1 MKSIIIKQMHLV
13 NFKGVRDLTIDFNR
27 TVTNIYGRNGA
38 GKTTVFDA
46 FTWLLFGKDSQD
58 RKAFDLKTLD
68 TDGNIIAQLPHEV
81 SAVIEVN
88 GQEITLSRRFTE
100 KWVKRAGKIDKE
112 FDGNKEERFFNDV
125 PCSKKEYEEHI
136 AKICDE
142 AVFKFITSPTYF
154 TSQKAEVQKA
164 MLHRMAGNITDE
176 EVAAGNEAFE
186 QLLAELFKGKTLADF
201 RKEISAKKQRIN
213 AELVD
218 LPGRIDEKKRDI
230 AKSEAEDW
238 SALEAELKQKREA
251 RADIEKQLEDINAAE
266 SAANEEVRKLM
277 RNIEQLRTERMKRQS
292 EITDEV
298 MRDFYAAQGK
308 KNELTHEIDLLKQ
321 KIASCERDI
330 NTNKKE
336 IERCDERRNSLL
348 EEWKK
353 LNAQQKSI
361 KAEQLQIDETQ
372 FVCPTCHR
380 PLDVEDIEA
389 KEVQM
394 RENFEKEREKRLERV
409 ASDIESNKRRGRDN
423 NTQKENYQKQIADTE
438 ARIAEHKK
446 RIAEIEAHSEYTAE
460 LVIPDASAAIASDAK
475 MKSLQ
480 NDIDRLNKE
489 KDEKQQS
496 DNSQNDDRA
505 ELRSGRA
512 TLTEAIEM
520 LVAKLAKRTDAEADK
535 RRVNE
540 LEKQMQDLNVELAE
554 LERKEF
560 VIAEFSK
567 ARSAAIGARINGLFS
582 IVRFRWIAVAINGA
596 ESETCEVTLNGKPYS
611 TCSNAERTNIGLD
624 IINAICKSEDIYAPI
639 FIDNAESINDIMPM
653 QSQTVN
659 LIVSRDEQLRIE
671 ANNQ

>member
-13 NFKGVRDLTIDFNR
+13 NFKGVRDLTIDFNQ

-68 TDGNIIAQLPHEV
+68 EGGNIIAQLPHEV

-100 KWVKRAGKIDKE
+100 KWVKRAGKVDKE

-125 PCSKKEYEEHI
+125 PCSKKDYEEHI
-136 AKICDE
+136 AEICDE

-176 EVAAGNEAFE
+176 DVAADNEDF
-186 QLLAELFKGKTLADF
+186 QKLLAELTGKTLTDF
-201 RKEISAKKQRIN
+201 KKEISAKKQRIN

-230 AKSEAEDW
+230 AKSEEEDW
-238 SALEAELKQKREA
+238 SSLEEELKQKREA
-251 RADIEKQLEDINAAE
+251 RADIEKKLEDINAAE
-266 SAANEEVRKLM
+266 SAENEAVRKLI
-277 RNIEQLRTERMKRQS
+277 RDIENLRTELMKRQN
-292 EITDEV
+292 EITEDV

-308 KNELTHEIDLLKQ
+308 KNELTHEIGVLKQ
-321 KIASCERDI
+321 QIAIYEQDI
-330 NTNKKE
+330 KRNNKE
-336 IERCDERRNSLL
+336 IELCEERRNTLL

-361 KAEQLQIDETQ
+361 KAEQLQIDEAQ

-389 KEVQM
+389 KEAQM

-409 ASDIESNKRRGRDN
+409 ASDIESNKRRGRYN

-446 RIAEIEAHSEYTAE
+446 RIEEIEALPEYTAE
-460 LVIPDASAAIASDAK
+460 LVRPDASAAIEADSR

-480 NDIDRLNKE
+480 EDINRLTKE
-489 KDEKQQS
+489 KDAKQQS
-496 DNSQNDDRA
+496 DGNNEDRE
-505 ELRSGRA
+505 ELRNGRT
-512 TLTEAIEM
+512 TLTEAIEI
-520 LVAKLAKRTDAEADK
+520 LVAKLAKRTDVDADK

-540 LEKQMQDLNVELAE
+540 LEKKMQELNIELAE

-567 ARSAAIGARINGLFS
+567 ARSAAIEARINGLFRT
-582 IVRFRWIAVAINGA
+582 VRFRWIAVAINGA
-596 ESETCEVTLNGKPYS
+596 ESETCEATLNGKPYS
-611 TCSNAERTNIGLD
+611 TCSNAEKTNIGLD

-639 FIDNAESINDIMPM
+639 FVDNAESINDIMPM
-653 QSQTVN
+653 QSQTIN
-659 LIVSRDEQLRIE
+659 LIVSRDAQLRVE

>member
-1 MKSIIIKQMHLV
+1 MKNIIIKQMHLV
-13 NFKGVRDLTIDFNR
+13 NFKGVRDLTIDFNQA
-27 TVTNIYGRNGA
+27 VTNIYGRNGA

-46 FTWLLFGKDSQD
+46 FTWILFGKDSQD
-58 RKAFDLKTLD
+58 RKVFDLKTLD
-68 TDGNIIAQLPHEV
+68 EDGNIIAQLPHEV

-88 GQEITLSRRFTE
+88 GKEITLSRRFTE
-100 KWVKRAGKIDKE
+100 KWVKRAGKVDKE

-125 PCSKKEYEEHI
+125 PCSKKDYEEHI
-136 AKICDE
+136 AEICDE

-176 EVAAGNEAFE
+176 EIAAGNDDF
-186 QLLAELFKGKTLADF
+186 QKLLAELTGKTLADF
-201 RKEISAKKQRIN
+201 KKEISAKKQRIN

-238 SALEAELKQKREA
+238 SLLEVELKQKREA

-266 SAANEEVRKLM
+266 SAKNEEVRKIM
-277 RNIEQLRTERMKRQS
+277 RDIEAIRTERMKRQN
-292 EITDEV
+292 EITEDV
-298 MRDFYAAQGK
+298 MRDFYATQGT
-308 KNELTHEIDLLKQ
+308 KNECEHEIGVLKRQ
-321 KIASCERDI
+321 IAIYEQNIKRYYEETELCE
-330 NTNKKE
+330 
-336 IERCDERRNSLL
+336 ERRNLLL

-361 KAEQLQIDETQ
+361 KAEQLQIDEAQ

-389 KEVQM
+389 KEAQM

-423 NTQKENYQKQIADTE
+423 NALKENYQKQITDTE

-446 RIAEIEAHSEYTAE
+446 RIAEIEAQPEYITE
-460 LVIPDASAAIASDAK
+460 LVRPDADSAIASDTK

-480 NDIDRLNKE
+480 NNIDRLTKE
-489 KDEKQQS
+489 KDVKQQS
-496 DNSQNDDRA
+496 DGNQNEDRE
-505 ELRSGRA
+505 ELRNGHT

-520 LVAKLAKRTDAEADK
+520 LVAKLAKRTDVEADK

-540 LEKQMQDLNVELAE
+540 LERQMQDLNVELAE

-567 ARSAAIGARINGLFS
+567 ARSAAIEARINGMFEH
-582 IVRFRWIAVAINGA
+582 VRFRWLKVAINGA
-596 ESETCEVTLNGKPYS
+596 ESETCEASINGVPYASLNHAGQII
-611 TCSNAERTNIGLD
+611 AGLD
-624 IINAICKSEDIYAPI
+624 IINAICKWQNICAPI
-639 FIDNAESINDIMPM
+639 FIDNAESINDIIPM
-653 QSQTVN
+653 NSQIVN
-659 LIVSRDEQLRIE
+659 LIVSRDAQLRVE
-671 ANNQ
+671 ADNQ

>member
-1 MKSIIIKQMHLV
+1 MKSIIIKKMTLL
-13 NFKGVRDLTIDFNR
+13 NFKGVRDLTIDFNQ

-68 TDGNIIAQLPHEV
+68 EDGNIIAQLPHEV

-100 KWVKRAGKIDKE
+100 KWVKRAGKVDKE

-125 PCSKKEYEEHI
+125 PCSKKDYEEHI
-136 AKICDE
+136 ADICDE

-176 EVAAGNEAFE
+176 EVAADNEDFRK
-186 QLLAELFKGKTLADF
+186 LLAELTGKTLTDYK
-201 RKEISAKKQRIN
+201 KEISAKKQRIN
-213 AELVD
+213 AELID

-230 AKSEAEDW
+230 AKSEEEDW
-238 SALEAELKQKREA
+238 SSLEAELKQKREA
-251 RADIEKQLEDINAAE
+251 RADIEKKLEDINAAE
-266 SAANEEVRKLM
+266 SEANEAVRKLM
-277 RNIEQLRTERMKRQS
+277 RDIENLRTERMKRQN
-292 EITDEV
+292 EITEDV

-308 KNELTHEIDLLKQ
+308 KNTLTHDIELLKQ
-321 KIASCERDI
+321 KIASAERDI
-330 NTNKKE
+330 ETNKKE
-336 IERCDERRNSLL
+336 IAQCEERRNTLL

-353 LNAQQKSI
+353 LNAKQKSI
-361 KAEQLQIDETQ
+361 KSETLQIDEAQ

-380 PLDVEDIEA
+380 PLDVADIET
-389 KEVQM
+389 KEAQM
-394 RENFEKEREKRLERV
+394 RENFEKEREKRLGEV
-409 ASDIESNKRRGRDN
+409 ADDIARNKRNGMAN
-423 NTQKENYQKQIADTE
+423 NTRKEEYQKNITT
-438 ARIAEHKK
+438 AETSITDNKK
-446 RIAEIEAHSEYTAE
+446 RIAEIEASSEYTAE
-460 LVIPDASAAIASDAK
+460 LVKPDASAAIEADDK

-480 NDIDRLNKE
+480 EDIDRMTKE
-489 KDEKQQS
+489 KDAKQQS
-496 DNSQNDDRA
+496 DGNQNEDRE
-505 ELRSGRA
+505 ELRSGRT

-520 LVAKLAKRTDAEADK
+520 LVAKLAKRTDVDADK

-540 LEKQMQDLNVELAE
+540 LEKKMQDLNVELAE

-567 ARSAAIGARINGLFS
+567 ARSAAIEARINGLFR

-596 ESETCEVTLNGKPYS
+596 ESETCEATINGVPYS
-611 TCSNAERTNIGLD
+611 SLNTAGRITAGLD
-624 IINAICKSEDIYAPI
+624 IINAICKSEEMYAPV
-639 FIDNAESINDIMPM
+639 FIDGAESLNSIIPM
-653 QSQTVN
+653 QSQVITLN
-659 LIVSRDEQLRIE
+659 VSTDKELTIR
-671 ANNQ
+671 

>member
-38 GKTTVFDA
+38 GKTTLFDA

-68 TDGNIIAQLPHEV
+68 EDGNIIAQLPHEV
-81 SAVIEVN
+81 SAVIEIN
-88 GQEITLSRRFTE
+88 GQEIRLARRFTE
-100 KWVKRAGKIDKE
+100 KWVKRAGKVDKE

-125 PCSKKEYEEHI
+125 PCSKKDYEEHI
-136 AKICDE
+136 AEICDE

-154 TSQKAEVQKA
+154 TSQKPEVQKA

-176 EVAAGNEAFE
+176 EVASGNEDFE
-186 QLLAELFKGKTLADF
+186 KLLAELTGKTLTDF
-201 RKEISAKKQRIN
+201 KKEISAKKQRIN

-218 LPGRIDEKKRDI
+218 IPGRIDEKKRDI
-230 AKSEAEDW
+230 AKSEEEDW
-238 SALEAELKQKREA
+238 SSIEAELKSKREA
-251 RADIEKQLEDINAAE
+251 RADIEKKLEDINAAE
-266 SAANEEVRKLM
+266 SAKNDEVRKLM
-277 RNIEQLRTERMKRQS
+277 REIESLRTERMKREN
-292 EITDEV
+292 EINNEV
-298 MRDFYAAQGK
+298 MRDFYAEQSK
-308 KNELTHEIDLLKQ
+308 KNELKHEIELLQQ
-321 KIASCERDI
+321 KIASDERDI
-330 NTNKKE
+330 TSYKRNVTA
-336 IERCDERRNSLL
+336 CDERRNALL
-348 EEWKK
+348 ADWKRLNEQHKAIKSEE
-353 LNAQQKSI
+353 
-361 KAEQLQIDETQ
+361 LQIDENQ

-389 KEVQM
+389 KEAQM
-394 RENFEKEREKRLERV
+394 LQNFEQEREKRLALV
-409 ASDIESNKRRGRDN
+409 ANDIEDNKRNGRIN
-423 NTQKENYQKQIADTE
+423 NERKEEYQKQIADAE
-438 ARIAEHKK
+438 ARIEAHKK
-446 RIAEIEAHSEYTAE
+446 RIAEIEALPAYTAE
-460 LVIPDASAAIASDAK
+460 LVKPDADAAIASDER

-480 NDIDRLNKE
+480 EDIERLTKE

-496 DNSQNDDRA
+496 NSEQTDNRE
-505 ELRSGRA
+505 ELRNGRT

-520 LVAKLAKRTDAEADK
+520 LVAKLAKRTDVDAD
-535 RRVNE
+535 RHRVNE
-540 LEKQMQDLNVELAE
+540 LEQKMQDLNIELAE

-567 ARSAAIGARINGLFS
+567 ARSAAIEALINGLFS

-596 ESETCEVTLNGKPYS
+596 ESETCEATLNGKPYS
-611 TCSNAERTNIGLD
+611 TCSNAERINIGLD
-624 IINAICKSEDIYAPI
+624 IINAICKSEDIFAPI

-659 LIVSRDEQLRIE
+659 LIVSRDEHLRIE

>member
-13 NFKGVRDLTIDFNR
+13 NFKGVRDLTIDFNQ

-68 TDGNIIAQLPHEV
+68 KDGNIIAQLPHEV

-100 KWVKRAGKIDKE
+100 KWVKRAGKVDKE

-125 PCSKKEYEEHI
+125 PCSKKDYEEHI
-136 AKICDE
+136 AEICDE

-176 EVAAGNEAFE
+176 EVAADNEDF
-186 QLLAELFKGKTLADF
+186 QKLLAELTGKTLTDF
-201 RKEISAKKQRIN
+201 KKEISAKKQRIN

-230 AKSEAEDW
+230 AKSEEEDW
-238 SALEAELKQKREA
+238 SSLEEELKQKREA
-251 RADIEKQLEDINAAE
+251 RADIEKKLEDINAAE
-266 SAANEEVRKLM
+266 SAENEAVRKLM
-277 RNIEQLRTERMKRQS
+277 RDIENLRTERMKRQN
-292 EITDEV
+292 EITEDV

-308 KNELTHEIDLLKQ
+308 KNELTHEIGVLKQ
-321 KIASCERDI
+321 QIAIYEQDI
-330 NTNKKE
+330 NRNNKE
-336 IERCDERRNSLL
+336 IELCEERRNTLI

-361 KAEQLQIDETQ
+361 KAEQLQIDEAQ

-389 KEVQM
+389 KEAQM

-409 ASDIESNKRRGRDN
+409 ASDIESNKRRGRYN

-438 ARIAEHKK
+438 ARIADHDK
-446 RIAEIEAHSEYTAE
+446 RIEEIEALPEYTAE
-460 LVIPDASAAIASDAK
+460 LVRPDASAAIEADSR

-480 NDIDRLNKE
+480 EDINRLTKE
-489 KDEKQQS
+489 KDAKQQS
-496 DNSQNDDRA
+496 DGNNEDRE
-505 ELRSGRA
+505 ELRNGRT
-512 TLTEAIEM
+512 TLTEAIEI
-520 LVAKLAKRTDAEADK
+520 LVAKLAKRTDVDADK

-540 LEKQMQDLNVELAE
+540 LEKKMQELNIELAE

-567 ARSAAIGARINGLFS
+567 ARSAAIEARINGLFR

-596 ESETCEVTLNGKPYS
+596 ESETCEATLNGKPYS
-611 TCSNAERTNIGLD
+611 TCSNAEKTNIGLD

-639 FIDNAESINDIMPM
+639 FVDNAESINDIMPM
-653 QSQTVN
+653 QSQTIN
-659 LIVSRDEQLRIE
+659 LIVSRDAQLRVE

>member
-1 MKSIIIKQMHLV
+1 MKNIIIKQMHLV
-13 NFKGVRDLTIDFNR
+13 NFKGVRDLTIDFNQA
-27 TVTNIYGRNGA
+27 VTNIYGRNGA

-46 FTWLLFGKDSQD
+46 FTWILFGKDSQD
-58 RKAFDLKTLD
+58 RKVFDLKTLD
-68 TDGNIIAQLPHEV
+68 EDGNIIAQLPHEV

-88 GQEITLSRRFTE
+88 GKEITLSRRFTE
-100 KWVKRAGKIDKE
+100 KWVKRAGKVDKE

-125 PCSKKEYEEHI
+125 PCSKKDYEEHI
-136 AKICDE
+136 AEICDE

-176 EVAAGNEAFE
+176 EIAAGNDDF
-186 QLLAELFKGKTLADF
+186 QKLLAELTGKTLADF
-201 RKEISAKKQRIN
+201 KKEISAKKQRIN

-238 SALEAELKQKREA
+238 SLLEVELKQKREA

-266 SAANEEVRKLM
+266 SAKNEEVRKIM
-277 RNIEQLRTERMKRQS
+277 RDIEAIRTERMKRQN
-292 EITDEV
+292 EITEDV
-298 MRDFYAAQGK
+298 MRDFYATQGT
-308 KNELTHEIDLLKQ
+308 KNECEHEIGVLKRQ
-321 KIASCERDI
+321 IAIYEQDIKRYNKETELCE
-330 NTNKKE
+330 
-336 IERCDERRNSLL
+336 ERRNLLL

-361 KAEQLQIDETQ
+361 KAEQLQIDEAQ

-389 KEVQM
+389 KEAQM

-423 NTQKENYQKQIADTE
+423 NALKENYQKQITDTE

-446 RIAEIEAHSEYTAE
+446 RIAEIEAQPEYITE
-460 LVIPDASAAIASDAK
+460 LVRPDADSAIASDTK

-480 NDIDRLNKE
+480 NNIDRLTKE
-489 KDEKQQS
+489 KDVKQQS
-496 DNSQNDDRA
+496 DGNQNEDRE
-505 ELRSGRA
+505 ELRNGHK

-520 LVAKLAKRTDAEADK
+520 LVAKLAKRTDVEADK

-540 LEKQMQDLNVELAE
+540 LERQMQDLNVELAE

-567 ARSAAIGARINGLFS
+567 ARSAAIEARINGMFEH
-582 IVRFRWIAVAINGA
+582 VRFRWLKVAINGA
-596 ESETCEVTLNGKPYS
+596 ESETCEASINGVPYASLNHAGQII
-611 TCSNAERTNIGLD
+611 AGLD
-624 IINAICKSEDIYAPI
+624 IINAICKWQNICAPI
-639 FIDNAESINDIMPM
+639 FIDNAESINDIIPM
-653 QSQTVN
+653 NSQIVN
-659 LIVSRDEQLRIE
+659 LIVSRDAQLRVE
-671 ANNQ
+671 ADNQ

>member
-1 MKSIIIKQMHLV
+1 MKNIIIKQMHLV
-13 NFKGVRDLTIDFNR
+13 NFKGVRDLTIDFNQA
-27 TVTNIYGRNGA
+27 VTNIYGRNGA

-46 FTWLLFGKDSQD
+46 FTWILFGKDSQD
-58 RKAFDLKTLD
+58 RKVFDLKTLD
-68 TDGNIIAQLPHEV
+68 EDGNIIAQLPHEV

-88 GQEITLSRRFTE
+88 GKEITLSRRFTE
-100 KWVKRAGKIDKE
+100 KWVKRAGKVDKE

-125 PCSKKEYEEHI
+125 PCSKKDYEEHI
-136 AKICDE
+136 AEICDE

-176 EVAAGNEAFE
+176 EIAAGNDDF
-186 QLLAELFKGKTLADF
+186 QKLLAELTGKTLADF
-201 RKEISAKKQRIN
+201 KKEISAKKQRIN

-238 SALEAELKQKREA
+238 SLLEVELKQKREA

-266 SAANEEVRKLM
+266 SAKNEEVRKIM
-277 RNIEQLRTERMKRQS
+277 RDIEAIRTERMKRQN
-292 EITDEV
+292 EITEDV
-298 MRDFYAAQGK
+298 MRDFYATQGT
-308 KNELTHEIDLLKQ
+308 KNECEHEIGVLKRQ
-321 KIASCERDI
+321 IAIYEQNIKRYNKETELCE
-330 NTNKKE
+330 
-336 IERCDERRNSLL
+336 ERRNLLL

-361 KAEQLQIDETQ
+361 KAEQLQIDEAQ

-389 KEVQM
+389 KEAQM

-423 NTQKENYQKQIADTE
+423 NALKENYQKQITDTE

-446 RIAEIEAHSEYTAE
+446 RIAEIEAQPEYITE
-460 LVIPDASAAIASDAK
+460 LVRPDADSAIASDTK

-480 NDIDRLNKE
+480 NNIDRLTKE
-489 KDEKQQS
+489 KDVKQQS
-496 DNSQNDDRA
+496 DGNQNEDRE
-505 ELRSGRA
+505 ELRNGHT

-520 LVAKLAKRTDAEADK
+520 LVAKLAKRTDVEADK

-540 LEKQMQDLNVELAE
+540 LERQMQDLNVELAE

-567 ARSAAIGARINGLFS
+567 ARSAAIEARINGMFEH
-582 IVRFRWIAVAINGA
+582 VRFRWLKVAINGA
-596 ESETCEVTLNGKPYS
+596 ESETCEASINGVPYASLNHAGQII
-611 TCSNAERTNIGLD
+611 AGLD
-624 IINAICKSEDIYAPI
+624 IINAICKWQNICAPI
-639 FIDNAESINDIMPM
+639 FIDNAESINDIIPM
-653 QSQTVN
+653 NSQIVN
-659 LIVSRDEQLRIE
+659 LIVSRDAQLRVE
-671 ANNQ
+671 ADNQ

>member
-1 MKSIIIKQMHLV
+1 MKSIIIKQIHLV
-13 NFKGVRDLTIDFNR
+13 NFKGVRDLTIDFNQ
-27 TVTNIYGRNGA
+27 TITNIYGRNGA

-68 TDGNIIAQLPHEV
+68 EDGNIIAQLPHEV

-88 GQEITLSRRFTE
+88 GQEIALSRRFTE
-100 KWVKRAGKIDKE
+100 KWVKRAGKVDKE

-125 PCSKKEYEEHI
+125 PCSKKDYEEHI
-136 AKICDE
+136 AEICDE

-176 EVAAGNEAFE
+176 EVAADNEDF
-186 QLLAELFKGKTLADF
+186 QKLLAELTGKTLADF
-201 RKEISAKKQRIN
+201 KKEISAKKQRIN

-238 SALEAELKQKREA
+238 SSLEEELKSKREA

-266 SAANEEVRKLM
+266 YAKNEAARKIM
-277 RNIEQLRTERMKRQS
+277 RDIEALRTERMKRQN
-292 EITDEV
+292 EITDNV

-321 KIASCERDI
+321 KIVSSERDI
-330 NTNKKE
+330 ETNKKE
-336 IERCDERRNSLL
+336 IAQCEARRNTLL

-353 LNAQQKSI
+353 LNEKQKSI
-361 KAEQLQIDETQ
+361 KAETLQIDETQ

-380 PLDVEDIEA
+380 PLDVAEIET
-389 KEVQM
+389 KEAQM
-394 RENFEKEREKRLERV
+394 RENFEKEREKRLGEV
-409 ASDIESNKRRGRDN
+409 ADDIARNKRNGMAN
-423 NTQKENYQKQIADTE
+423 NTRKEEYQKNIT
-438 ARIAEHKK
+438 IAETDIANSKK
-446 RIAEIEAHSEYTAE
+446 RIAAIEVSSEYTAE
-460 LVIPDASAAIASDAK
+460 LVRPDASTAIEADSR

-480 NDIDRLNKE
+480 EDIDRLTKE
-489 KDEKQQS
+489 KDAKQQS
-496 DNSQNDDRA
+496 DGNQNEDRE
-505 ELRSGRA
+505 ELRNGRT

-520 LVAKLAKRTDAEADK
+520 LVAKLAKRTDVDADK
-535 RRVNE
+535 CRVNE
-540 LEKQMQDLNVELAE
+540 LEKKMQELNIELAE

-567 ARSAAIGARINGLFS
+567 ARSAAIEARINGLFR

-596 ESETCEVTLNGKPYS
+596 ESETCEATLNGKPYS
-611 TCSNAERTNIGLD
+611 TCSNAERINIGLD

-639 FIDNAESINDIMPM
+639 IIDNAESINDILPM
-653 QSQTVN
+653 QSQVIN
-659 LIVSRDEQLRIE
+659 LIVSRDAQLRVE

>member
-13 NFKGVRDLTIDFNR
+13 NFKGVRDLTIDFNQA
-27 TVTNIYGRNGA
+27 VTNIYGRNGA

-58 RKAFDLKTLD
+58 RKAFELKTLD
-68 TDGNIIAQLPHEV
+68 EDGNIIAQLPHEV

-100 KWVKRAGKIDKE
+100 KWVKRAGKVDKE

-125 PCSKKEYEEHI
+125 PCSKKDYEEHI
-136 AKICDE
+136 AEICDE

-176 EVAAGNEAFE
+176 EVAADNEDF
-186 QLLAELFKGKTLADF
+186 QKLLAELTGKKLSDFK
-201 RKEISAKKQRIN
+201 KEISAKKQRIN

-218 LPGRIDEKKRDI
+218 IPGRIDEKKRDI
-230 AKSEAEDW
+230 AKSEEEDW
-238 SALEAELKQKREA
+238 SSLEAELKQKREA

-266 SAANEEVRKLM
+266 SAANEAVRKLM
-277 RNIEQLRTERMKRQS
+277 REIESLRTERMKRQN
-292 EITDEV
+292 EITEDV
-298 MRDFYAAQGK
+298 MRDFYATQGK
-308 KNELTHEIDLLKQ
+308 KNKCEHEIGVLKQ
-321 KIASCERDI
+321 QIAIYEQDIKRYNKETELCE
-330 NTNKKE
+330 
-336 IERCDERRNSLL
+336 ERRNLLL

-353 LNAQQKSI
+353 LNAQQKFI
-361 KAEQLQIDETQ
+361 KAEQLQIDEAQ

-389 KEVQM
+389 KETQM
-394 RENFEKEREKRLERV
+394 RENFEKEREKHLERV

-423 NTQKENYQKQIADTE
+423 NARKENYQKQIADTE

-446 RIAEIEAHSEYTAE
+446 RIAAIETSSEYTAE
-460 LVIPDASAAIASDAK
+460 LVRPDADAAIAADNR

-480 NDIDRLNKE
+480 EEIDRLTKE
-489 KDEKQQS
+489 KEAKQQS
-496 DNSQNDDRA
+496 DGNQNENRE
-505 ELRSGRA
+505 ELRNSRT
-512 TLTEAIEM
+512 TLTGAIET
-520 LVAKLAKRTDAEADK
+520 LVAKLSKRTDAEADK

-540 LEKQMQDLNVELAE
+540 LEKKMQELNVELAE

-567 ARSAAIGARINGLFS
+567 ARSAAIEARINGLFR

-596 ESETCEVTLNGKPYS
+596 ESETCEATLNGKPYS
-611 TCSNAERTNIGLD
+611 TCSNAERINIGLD
-624 IINAICKSEDIYAPI
+624 IINAICKSEDIFAPI

-653 QSQTVN
+653 KSQTVN
-659 LIVSRDEQLRIE
+659 LIVSRDAQLRVE

>member
-13 NFKGVRDLTIDFNR
+13 NFKGVRDLTIDFNQ

-68 TDGNIIAQLPHEV
+68 EDGNIIAQLPHEV

-88 GQEITLSRRFTE
+88 GQKITLSRRFTE
-100 KWVKRAGKIDKE
+100 KWVKRAGKVDKE

-125 PCSKKEYEEHI
+125 PCSKKDYEEHI
-136 AKICDE
+136 ADICDE

-176 EVAAGNEAFE
+176 EVAADNEDF
-186 QLLAELFKGKTLADF
+186 QKLLAELTGKTLADF
-201 RKEISAKKQRIN
+201 KKEISAKKQRIN

-230 AKSEAEDW
+230 AKSEEEDW
-238 SALEAELKQKREA
+238 SSLEAELKQKREA

-266 SAANEEVRKLM
+266 SASNEAVRKLM
-277 RNIEQLRTERMKRQS
+277 REIESLRTERMKRQN
-292 EITDEV
+292 EITEEV

-308 KNELTHEIDLLKQ
+308 KNELKHEVELLKQ

-330 NTNKKE
+330 DTYKKE
-336 IERCDERRNSLL
+336 IAQCEERRNTLL

-361 KAEQLQIDETQ
+361 KAEQLQIDEAQ

-389 KEVQM
+389 KEAQM

-409 ASDIESNKRRGRDN
+409 ASDIESNKRRGRYN

-438 ARIAEHKK
+438 AHIAEHKK
-446 RIAEIEAHSEYTAE
+446 RIEEIEALPEYTAE
-460 LVIPDASAAIASDAK
+460 LVRPDASAAIEADSR

-480 NDIDRLNKE
+480 EDINRLTKE
-489 KDEKQQS
+489 KDAKQQS
-496 DNSQNDDRA
+496 DGNNEDRE
-505 ELRSGRA
+505 ELRNGRT
-512 TLTEAIEM
+512 TLTQAIET

-535 RRVNE
+535 RRVSE
-540 LEKQMQDLNVELAE
+540 LEKKMQELNIELAE
-554 LERKEF
+554 LERIEF

-567 ARSAAIGARINGLFS
+567 ARSAAIEARINGLFR

-596 ESETCEVTLNGKPYS
+596 ESETCEATLNGKPYS
-611 TCSNAERTNIGLD
+611 TCSNAEKTNIGLD

-639 FIDNAESINDIMPM
+639 FVDNAESINDIMPM
-653 QSQTVN
+653 QSQTIN
-659 LIVSRDEQLRIE
+659 LIVSRDAQLRVE

>member
-38 GKTTVFDA
+38 GKTTLFDA

-68 TDGNIIAQLPHEV
+68 EDGNIIAQLPHEV
-81 SAVIEVN
+81 SAVIEIN
-88 GQEITLSRRFTE
+88 GQEIRLARRFTE
-100 KWVKRAGKIDKE
+100 KWVKRAGKVDKE

-136 AKICDE
+136 ADVCDE

-154 TSQKAEVQKA
+154 TSQKSETQKA
-164 MLHRMAGNITDE
+164 MLHRMAGSITDE
-176 EVAAGNEAFE
+176 EVASGNEDFE
-186 QLLAELFKGKTLADF
+186 TLIAELTGKTLADF
-201 RKEISAKKQRIN
+201 KKEISAKKQRIN

-230 AKSEAEDW
+230 AKSEEEDW
-238 SALEAELKQKREA
+238 SSLEAELKSKREA
-251 RADIEKQLEDINAAE
+251 RADIEKKLEDINAAE
-266 SAANEEVRKLM
+266 SAKNDEVRKLM
-277 RNIEQLRTERMKRQS
+277 REIESLRTERMKREN
-292 EITDEV
+292 EINNEV
-298 MRDFYAAQGK
+298 MRDFYAEQSK
-308 KNELTHEIDLLKQ
+308 KNELKHEIELLQQ
-321 KIASCERDI
+321 KIASDERDI
-330 NTNKKE
+330 TSYKRNVTA
-336 IERCDERRNSLL
+336 CDERRNALL
-348 EEWKK
+348 AEWKR
-353 LNAQQKSI
+353 LNEQQKAI
-361 KAEQLQIDETQ
+361 KSEELQIDENQ

-389 KEVQM
+389 KEAQM
-394 RENFEKEREKRLERV
+394 LQNFEQEREKRLASV
-409 ASDIESNKRRGRDN
+409 ANDIEDNKRNGRIN
-423 NTQKENYQKQIADTE
+423 NERKEEYQKQIADAE
-438 ARIAEHKK
+438 ARIEAHKK
-446 RIAEIEAHSEYTAE
+446 RIAEIEALPAYTAE
-460 LVIPDASAAIASDAK
+460 LVKPDAEAAIASDER

-480 NDIDRLNKE
+480 EDIERLTKE

-496 DNSQNDDRA
+496 NSEQTDNRE
-505 ELRSGRA
+505 ELRNGRK

-520 LVAKLAKRTDAEADK
+520 LVAKLAKRTDVDAD
-535 RRVNE
+535 RHRVNE
-540 LEKQMQDLNVELAE
+540 LEQKMQDLNIELAE

-567 ARSAAIGARINGLFS
+567 ARSAAIEARINGLFS

-596 ESETCEVTLNGKPYS
+596 ESETCEATLNGKPYS
-611 TCSNAERTNIGLD
+611 TCSNAERINIGLD
-624 IINAICKSEDIYAPI
+624 IINAICKSEDIFAPI

-659 LIVSRDEQLRIE
+659 LIVSRDEHLRIE

>member
-38 GKTTVFDA
+38 GKTTLFDA

-68 TDGNIIAQLPHEV
+68 EDGNIIAQLPHEV
-81 SAVIEVN
+81 SAVIEIN
-88 GQEITLSRRFTE
+88 GQEIRLTRRFTE
-100 KWVKRAGKIDKE
+100 KWVKRAGKVDKE

-136 AKICDE
+136 ADVCDE

-154 TSQKAEVQKA
+154 TSQKSETQKA
-164 MLHRMAGNITDE
+164 MLHRMAGSITDE
-176 EVAAGNEAFE
+176 EVASGNEDFE
-186 QLLAELFKGKTLADF
+186 TLLAELTDKTLADF
-201 RKEISAKKQRIN
+201 KKEISAKKQRIN

-230 AKSEAEDW
+230 AKSEEEDW
-238 SALEAELKQKREA
+238 SSLEAELKSKREA
-251 RADIEKQLEDINAAE
+251 RADIEKKLEDINAAE
-266 SAANEEVRKLM
+266 SAKNDEVRKLM
-277 RNIEQLRTERMKRQS
+277 REIESLRTERMKREN
-292 EITDEV
+292 EINNEV
-298 MRDFYAAQGK
+298 MRDFYAEQSK
-308 KNELTHEIDLLKQ
+308 KNELKHEIELLQQ
-321 KIASCERDI
+321 KIASDERDI
-330 NTNKKE
+330 TSYKRNVTA
-336 IERCDERRNSLL
+336 CDERRNALL
-348 EEWKK
+348 ADWKR
-353 LNAQQKSI
+353 LNEQQKAI
-361 KAEQLQIDETQ
+361 KSEELQIDENQ

-389 KEVQM
+389 KEAQM
-394 RENFEKEREKRLERV
+394 LQNFEQEREKRLASV
-409 ASDIESNKRRGRDN
+409 ANDIEDNKRNGRIN
-423 NTQKENYQKQIADTE
+423 NERKEEYQKQIADAE
-438 ARIAEHKK
+438 ARIEAHKK
-446 RIAEIEAHSEYTAE
+446 RIAEIEALPAYTAE
-460 LVIPDASAAIASDAK
+460 LVKPDAEAAIASDER

-480 NDIDRLNKE
+480 EDIERLTKE

-496 DNSQNDDRA
+496 NSEQTDNRE
-505 ELRSGRA
+505 ELRNGRK

-520 LVAKLAKRTDAEADK
+520 LVAKLAKRTDVDAD
-535 RRVNE
+535 RHRVNE
-540 LEKQMQDLNVELAE
+540 LEQKMQDLNIELAE

-567 ARSAAIGARINGLFS
+567 ARSAAIEARINGLFS

-596 ESETCEVTLNGKPYS
+596 ESETCEATLNGKPYS
-611 TCSNAERTNIGLD
+611 TCSNAERINIGLD
-624 IINAICKSEDIYAPI
+624 IINAICKSEDIFAPI

-659 LIVSRDEQLRIE
+659 LIVSRDEHLRIE

>member
-1 MKSIIIKQMHLV
+1 MKSIIIKKMHLI
-13 NFKGVRDLTIDFNR
+13 NFKGVRDLTIDFNQ

-68 TDGNIIAQLPHEV
+68 ADGNIIAQLPHEV

-88 GQEITLSRRFTE
+88 EQEATLTRRFTE
-100 KWVKRAGKIDKE
+100 KWVKRAGKVDKE

-136 AKICDE
+136 AEICDE

-154 TSQKAEVQKA
+154 TSQKPEVQKS

-176 EVAAGNEAFE
+176 EVASGNEDFE
-186 QLLAELFKGKTLADF
+186 TLLAELTGKTLSDF

-238 SALEAELKQKREA
+238 SALESELKTKREA
-251 RADIEKQLEDINAAE
+251 RENIEKQLEDINAAE
-266 SAANEEVRKLM
+266 SAKNDAVRNLM
-277 RNIEQLRTERMKRQS
+277 REIESLRTERMKRQG

-298 MRDFYAAQGK
+298 MRDFYEAQAK
-308 KNELTHEIDLLKQ
+308 QNECAHEITSLKQ
-321 KIASCERDI
+321 RIAIYEQDIQRYKAEIKLCE
-330 NTNKKE
+330 
-336 IERCDERRNSLL
+336 ERRSALL
-348 EEWKK
+348 EEWDT
-353 LNAQQKSI
+353 LNEQQKSI
-361 KAEQLQIDETQ
+361 KTEQLQIDEEQ
-372 FVCPTCHR
+372 FICPTCRR
-380 PLDVEDIEA
+380 PFDIEDIEA
-389 KEVQM
+389 KEAQM
-394 RENFEKEREKRLERV
+394 RQNFEQERAKRLERV
-409 ASDIESNKRRGRDN
+409 ASDIERNKRIGHDN
-423 NTQKENYQKQIADTE
+423 NFKKENYQKQIADTE
-438 ARIAEHKK
+438 ERIAENKK
-446 RIAEIEAHSEYTAE
+446 RIADIETLPEYTVQ
-460 LVIPDASAAIASDAK
+460 LLKPDASEAIASDAR

-480 NDIDRLNKE
+480 DDIDRLTAE
-489 KDEKQQS
+489 KNEKQHS
-496 DNSQNDDRA
+496 DSCQNDNRA
-505 ELRSGRA
+505 ELRSGRS
-512 TLTEAIEM
+512 TLTEAIET
-520 LVAKLAKRTDAEADK
+520 LVAQLAKRTDVDADK
-535 RRVNE
+535 QRVNE
-540 LEKQMQDLNVELAE
+540 LEKKMQDLNVELAE

-567 ARSAAIGARINGLFS
+567 ARSAAIEARINGLFS

-596 ESETCEVTLNGKPYS
+596 ESETCEATLNGKPYS
-611 TCSNAERTNIGLD
+611 TCSNAERINIGLD
-624 IINAICKSEDIYAPI
+624 IINAICKSEDIFAPI

-659 LIVSRDEQLRIE
+659 LIVSRDTQLRVE

>member
-13 NFKGVRDLTIDFNR
+13 NFKGVRDLTIDFNQ

-68 TDGNIIAQLPHEV
+68 EDGNIIAQLPHEV

-100 KWVKRAGKIDKE
+100 KWVKRAGKVDKE

-125 PCSKKEYEEHI
+125 PCSKKDYEEHI
-136 AKICDE
+136 ADICDE

-176 EVAAGNEAFE
+176 EVAADNEDF
-186 QLLAELFKGKTLADF
+186 QKLLAELTGKTLADF
-201 RKEISAKKQRIN
+201 KKEISAKKQRIN

-230 AKSEAEDW
+230 AKSEEEDW
-238 SALEAELKQKREA
+238 SSLEAELKQKREA

-266 SAANEEVRKLM
+266 SASNEAVRKLM
-277 RNIEQLRTERMKRQS
+277 REIESLRTERMKRQN
-292 EITDEV
+292 EITEEV
-298 MRDFYAAQGK
+298 MRDFYAAQGN
-308 KNELTHEIDLLKQ
+308 KNELKHEVELLKQ

-330 NTNKKE
+330 DTYKKE
-336 IERCDERRNSLL
+336 IAQCEERRNTLL
-348 EEWKK
+348 AEWQK
-353 LNAQQKSI
+353 LNAKQKSI
-361 KAEQLQIDETQ
+361 KAETLQIDEAQ

-380 PLDVEDIEA
+380 PLDMADIEA
-389 KEVQM
+389 KEAQM
-394 RENFEKEREKRLERV
+394 LKNFEKEREKRLGEV
-409 ASDIESNKRRGRDN
+409 ADDIARNKRNGIAN
-423 NTQKENYQKQIADTE
+423 NTRKEEYQKNIELAE
-438 ARIAEHKK
+438 ASIEEYKK
-446 RIAEIEAHSEYTAE
+446 RITSIEASSEYTAE
-460 LVIPDASAAIASDAK
+460 LVRPDADAAIAADSRN
-475 MKSLQ
+475 KSLQ
-480 NDIDRLNKE
+480 EDIDRLTKE
-489 KDEKQQS
+489 KDTKQQS
-496 DNSQNDDRA
+496 DGNQNENRE
-505 ELRSGRA
+505 ELRNGRT
-512 TLTEAIEM
+512 TLTQAIET

-535 RRVNE
+535 RRVSE
-540 LEKQMQDLNVELAE
+540 LEKKMQELNIELAE

-567 ARSAAIGARINGLFS
+567 ARSAAIEARINGLFS

-596 ESETCEVTLNGKPYS
+596 ESETCEATLNGKPYS
-611 TCSNAERTNIGLD
+611 TCSNAERINIGLD

-639 FIDNAESINDIMPM
+639 FVDNAESINDIMPM
-653 QSQTVN
+653 QSQTIN
-659 LIVSRDEQLRIE
+659 LIVSRDAQLRVE